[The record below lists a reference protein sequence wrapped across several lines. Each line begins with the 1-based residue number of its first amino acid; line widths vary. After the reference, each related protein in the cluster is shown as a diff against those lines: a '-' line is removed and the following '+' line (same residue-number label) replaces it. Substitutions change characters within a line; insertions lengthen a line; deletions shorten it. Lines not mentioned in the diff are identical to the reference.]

1 MPTHRGAQ
9 GLVQLAGPWNSQGAI
24 GGAGAAGL
32 HKVILPLF
40 LVGAGGGSLRHGAVL
55 TEYQT

>member
-1 MPTHRGAQ
+1 M
-9 GLVQLAGPWNSQGAI
+9 QLAGPWNSQGAI